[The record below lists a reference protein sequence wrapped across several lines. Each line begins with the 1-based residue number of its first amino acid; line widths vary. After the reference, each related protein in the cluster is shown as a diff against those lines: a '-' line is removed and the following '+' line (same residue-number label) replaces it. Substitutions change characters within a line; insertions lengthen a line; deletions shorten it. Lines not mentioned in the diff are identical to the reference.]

1 MRSFYNNTSSS
12 EKSNFFLGG
21 STLEKMQKAS
31 KGLAVENKSGLKK
44 NGNELGKTLTKL
56 RVQRAKVENLL
67 CASTWFLI
75 QSIIE

>member
-12 EKSNFFLGG
+12 EKSNFF
-21 STLEKMQKAS
+21 LEKMQKAS